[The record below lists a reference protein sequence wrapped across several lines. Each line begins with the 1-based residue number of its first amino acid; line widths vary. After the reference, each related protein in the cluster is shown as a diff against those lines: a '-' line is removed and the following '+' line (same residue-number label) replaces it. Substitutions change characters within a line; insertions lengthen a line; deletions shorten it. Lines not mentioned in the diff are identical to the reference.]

1 MLVRELYH
9 DCLAYEE
16 STLAHYIYHLLSDEK
31 VSLEDDV
38 SQLDLKKADHQK
50 DAEMIEKNVLGFYP
64 VKIYSL
70 KMRVGEFIFVFAR
83 STQEAKEFYVKTFQC
98 TPLNCYEYSLEFEI
112 SRGKG
117 STTFREMKKEFVEF
131 PTVAGIFKR

>member
-1 MLVRELYH
+1 M
-9 DCLAYEE
+9 
-16 STLAHYIYHLLSDEK
+16 AHYIYHLLSDEK